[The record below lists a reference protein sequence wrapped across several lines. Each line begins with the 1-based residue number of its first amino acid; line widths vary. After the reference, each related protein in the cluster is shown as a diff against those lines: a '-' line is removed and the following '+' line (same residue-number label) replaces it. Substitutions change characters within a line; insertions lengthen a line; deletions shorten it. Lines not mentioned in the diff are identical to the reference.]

1 MATVN
6 LGSIRF
12 NWKGAYNNSTAYVV
26 NDVVTSSGNS
36 YVCIQASQGNA
47 VGNAT
52 AYWNIMSSAGTNGT
66 NGTDVGTTITTQGD
80 ILYRDGSGLQ
90 RLAKPAS
97 NKYLQNTSGGVLSW
111 ESVSSDVVKLATA
124 STTSTHST
132 IDVNGYFDDS
142 VYGSYKLVMHS
153 IKPENNGGEITA
165 KWMTSSSAT
174 HDSANYLVLHTGY
187 QSGSGSSGGQQN
199 RKYWNVNAFNDW
211 EGTWT
216 PKATATTDYQYC
228 SMEATIINPQS
239 TSQGKVMLYKW
250 GSFSTTAGVM
260 IVSDGQM
267 FTNSNTAMTGFRLY
281 RSSNSFLQSAWE
293 LYGFKK

>member
-6 LGSIRF
+6 IGNLTF
-12 NWKGAYNNSTAYVV
+12 THKGDYASGTTYAK
-26 NDVVTSSGNS
+26 NDVVYYSTNGNA
-36 YVCIQASQGNA
+36 YIAKQATQGNA
-47 VGNAT
+47 PTSTAHWNVFTQGSGGIWNAGLSLGSASQKLRVNSGGNALEFFT
-52 AYWNIMSSAGTNGT
+52 EPTVT
-66 NGTDVGTTITTQGD
+66 
-80 ILYRDGSGLQ
+80 
-90 RLAKPAS
+90 
-97 NKYLQNTSGGVLSW
+97 
-111 ESVSSDVVKLATA
+111 SDVVKLASVATN
-124 STTSTHST
+124 TTHTT
-132 IDVNGYFDDS
+132 IDINGYFDDS

-153 IKPENNGGEITA
+153 IKPENNSGNLTA

-174 HDSANYLVLHTGY
+174 HDSANYLVFHTAY
-187 QSGSGSSGGQQN
+187 QSSSGSSNGVQN
-199 RKYWNVNAFNDW
+199 RAYWNTNAFNDL

-239 TSQGKVMLYKW
+239 TSQGKVMLYKF
-250 GSFSTTAGVM
+250 GTFSTTQGVM